1 MAIRQS
7 WDTSGYTDRQNHIR
21 DLVIDPPLEVIENI
35 YHDREYVVELVTDEF
50 SSVCP
55 KTGLPD
61 FATVIIRYI
70 PDRYLVEEKA
80 LKLYLTSYRNLGIF
94 QENAINKIM
103 DDFVAK
109 VSPKWIKVIGNW
121 KSRGGIRVNVEVE
134 WKKPL
139 S

>member
-1 MAIRQS
+1 MSIHQS
-7 WDTSGYTDRQNHIR
+7 WDTSGYTEKQNHIR
-21 DLVIDPPLEVIENI
+21 DLVISPALEVIENI
-35 YHDREYVVELVTDEF
+35 YQDREYVVELVTDEF

-70 PDRYLVEEKA
+70 PDAYLVEEKS

-109 VSPKWIKVIGNW
+109 ISPRWIKVIGNW

-134 WKKPL
+134 WTKRK
-139 S
+139 

>member
-1 MAIRQS
+1 MAIHQS
-7 WDTSGYTDRQNHIR
+7 WATSGYTDKQNHIR
-21 DLVIDPPLEVIENI
+21 DLVISPSLEVIENI
-35 YHDREYVVELVTDEF
+35 YQDREFIVELATDEF

-70 PDRYLVEEKA
+70 PDAYLVEEKS

-94 QENAINKIM
+94 QENAINKIL
-103 DDFVAK
+103 DDFVARI
-109 VSPKWIKVIGNW
+109 SPRWVKVIGNW

-134 WKKPL
+134 WKKEV
-139 S
+139 

>member
-1 MAIRQS
+1 MVIHQS
-7 WDTSGYTDRQNHIR
+7 WDTSGYTDKQNHIR
-21 DLVIDPPLEVIENI
+21 DLVISPALEVIENI
-35 YHDREYVVELVTDEF
+35 YQDRDFVVELVTDEF

-70 PDRYLVEEKA
+70 PDAYLVEEKS

-94 QENAINKIM
+94 QENAINKIL

-109 VSPKWIKVIGNW
+109 VSPRWVKVIGNW

-134 WKKPL
+134 WKK